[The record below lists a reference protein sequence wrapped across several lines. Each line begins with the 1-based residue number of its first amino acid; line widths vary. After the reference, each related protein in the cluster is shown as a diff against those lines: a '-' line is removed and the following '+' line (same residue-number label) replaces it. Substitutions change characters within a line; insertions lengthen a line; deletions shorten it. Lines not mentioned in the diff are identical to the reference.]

1 MKELT
6 LPLAQEDISNLK
18 AGDSV
23 SLSGEI
29 YTARDA
35 AHKRLYEAISN
46 GNPIPIDLKGAV
58 IYYTGPCP
66 APPGRPINSCGPTTS
81 KRMNAY
87 APLLYDKGVKCVIG
101 KGQVSSEVKD
111 AIIRN
116 KCIYFC
122 ATGGL
127 GALIALSVISAE
139 LIAYEDLLSE
149 AIYKLTVKNMPLT
162 VAIDSTGKDIF
173 EIGPEQ
179 YKK

>member
-1 MKELT
+1 MKEIT
-6 LPLAQEDISNLK
+6 LPLTNKDISLLK

-23 SLSGEI
+23 LLSGDM

-35 AHKRLYEAISN
+35 AHKRLFEAIN
-46 GNPIPIDLKGAV
+46 ENKPLPIDLSDAC

-66 APPGRPINSCGPTTS
+66 TPPGKLINSCGPTTS

-101 KGQVSSEVKD
+101 KGQVSSEVSD

-116 KCIYFC
+116 NCVYFC

-127 GALIALSVISAE
+127 GSLIALCVTSSE

-149 AIYKLTVKNMPLT
+149 AIYKLKVKNMPLT
-162 VAIDSTGKDIF
+162 VAIDSNGEDIF
-173 EIGPEQ
+173 QIGPQ
-179 YKK
+179 KYKK